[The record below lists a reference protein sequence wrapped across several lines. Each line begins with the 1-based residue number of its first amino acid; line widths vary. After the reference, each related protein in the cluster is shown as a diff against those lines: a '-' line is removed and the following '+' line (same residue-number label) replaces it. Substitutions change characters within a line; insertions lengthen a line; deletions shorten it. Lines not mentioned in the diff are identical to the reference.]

1 MVFQKRMLR
10 FFALFLVISA
20 VFPSTLVLAEQKNA
34 ERIKVGLVLGG
45 GGAKGAAHVGVLK
58 ALEEMQIPVDYIVGT
73 SMGAYVGGLYASG
86 MSADEIEAIL
96 NTVDWASGYED
107 RVKRSERRVREKQ
120 QEDRFQIITDFGFSF
135 WEIKVPRGFVQGQT
149 MGEILR
155 TTSGNLPWMA
165 SFDELPIPYRAVA
178 TDIEHL
184 KPVVL
189 SGGDLAESMQA
200 SMSVPG
206 LLPPVKLDGKL
217 LVDGG
222 ITNNLPI
229 SVVKA
234 MGADVVIA
242 VDISNDF
249 KTADE
254 LTDYLVV
261 MDQLTDFM
269 VRDNA
274 ARQESLLQDADFLL
288 RPDIQGITTTDFD
301 RMPEAF
307 DSGYHTVQAQ
317 RFQLSALGSA
327 TIYQDY
333 IEKKQAARRQL
344 EFLEEGRIDEIK
356 LINNSDYADAVLLDR
371 LQLKPGM
378 KVNTEKLEKSVR
390 DLYALDRFERV
401 DYRIVRRND
410 RHILILEVKA
420 KSWGPN
426 FIDMRFALEDDF
438 ANNTDYSIGL
448 ALTATGLSEKGAE
461 WRNELEYGSDKRIA
475 SELYVPFTSDQE
487 WFSVLGMAY
496 DVTNTHVTV
505 SGEEPDL
512 RKIDDFLAARFSDVS
527 IDSSIGWQPALWQEF
542 RLGYL
547 FGNGETE
554 FPGILQLGREKRS
567 SRRIYL
573 RYNLDTLDDFTL
585 PKDGHYFLAEVASSD
600 DSVRYKGEK
609 FSDSSLHFDIGWKG
623 AYTFGRHT
631 VMGKAEYGKVR
642 SDADLRLD
650 PKELGGFLNLSGIPK
665 NSLSGNNKLFSALV
679 YRYHLMDNDFGLF
692 NSSIYLGGSVE
703 WGGVYNNPDLS
714 ASEIPGYYAGSIFTG
729 ITTPFGPFILAYG
742 QTEEDLSSF
751 YLFFGGEL

>member
-1 MVFQKRMLR
+1 MLR
-10 FFALFLVISA
+10 FIALFIVISA
-20 VFPSTLVLAEQKNA
+20 VFASALAKAEQKSA
-34 ERIKVGLVLGG
+34 ERLKVGLVLGG

-58 ALEEMQIPVDYIVGT
+58 ALEELQIPVDYIVGT

-86 MSADEIEAIL
+86 MSADEVEAIL
-96 NTVDWASGYED
+96 NTVDWESGYED
-107 RVKRSERRVREKQ
+107 RVQRSERRVREKQ
-120 QEDRFQIITDFGFSF
+120 QEDRFQIVTDLGFKF
-135 WEIKVPRGFVQGQT
+135 WEIKVPKGFVQGQT

-165 SFDELPIPYRAVA
+165 SFDALPVPYRAVA
-178 TDIEHL
+178 TDIENL

-189 SGGDLAESMQA
+189 SGGDLAEAMQA

-206 LLPPVKLDGKL
+206 LLPPVMLDGKL

-229 SVVKA
+229 SVVKE
-234 MGADVVIA
+234 MGADLVIA

-269 VRDNA
+269 VRDNS
-274 ARQESLLQDADFLL
+274 ARQEALLSDSDLLL
-288 RPDIQGITTTDFD
+288 RPDVRGISTTDFH

-307 DSGYHTVQAQ
+307 DSGYHSVQTV
-317 RFQLSALGSA
+317 RFQLSELGNAS
-327 TIYQDY
+327 IYQAY
-333 IEKKQAARRQL
+333 IDNKQEARREL
-344 EFLEEGRIDEIK
+344 EFLEEGRIDEIE
-356 LINNSDYADAVLLDR
+356 LLNNSPYADEVLLDR

-378 KVNTEKLEKSVR
+378 KVNTEQLEQSVR

-401 DYRIVRRND
+401 DYRFERLGN
-410 RHILILEVKA
+410 RHILIFEVKA

-438 ANNTDYSIGL
+438 ANNTDFSIGL

-461 WRNELEYGSDKRIA
+461 WRNELEYGSDKRVA
-475 SELYVPFTSDQE
+475 TELYVPFTNDQE
-487 WFSVLGMAY
+487 WFAVMGIDY
-496 DVTNTHVTV
+496 DVTNTHVAV
-505 SGEEPDL
+505 SGEEPNL
-512 RKIDDFLAARFSDVS
+512 KNIDNFIAARFSDVY
-527 IDSSIGWQPALWQEF
+527 IDSSLGWQPALWQEF

-547 FGNGETE
+547 FGDGDTQ
-554 FPGILQLGREKRS
+554 FPGILNLGDQDRN
-567 SRRIYL
+567 SRRLYL

-585 PKDGHYFLAEVASSD
+585 PNNGHFFLAEIASSD
-600 DSVRYKGEK
+600 DSVRFQGE
-609 FSDSSLHFDIGWKG
+609 DRADTSLHFDLGWKG

-631 VMGKAEYGKVR
+631 VMGKAEYGNVH
-642 SDADLRLD
+642 SDEDLRLD

-665 NSLSGNNKLFSALV
+665 NSLSGNNKVFSALV
-679 YRYHLMDNDFGLF
+679 YRYHLLDNDFGLF
-692 NSSIYLGGSVE
+692 NSAVYLGGSVE
-703 WGGVYNNPDLS
+703 WGGVFNNPNLS
-714 ASEIPGYYAGSIFTG
+714 VSEIPGYYAGSIFTG

-742 QTEEDLSSF
+742 RTEEDLSSF
-751 YLFFGGEL
+751 YLFFGGAL

>member
-1 MVFQKRMLR
+1 MFR
-10 FFALFLVISA
+10 FLALFLVISA
-20 VFPSTLVLAEQKNA
+20 AIPAALAQPSQKSA
-34 ERIKVGLVLGG
+34 ERIHVGLVLGG

-58 ALEEMQIPVDYIVGT
+58 ALEELQIPVDYIVGT

-120 QEDRFQIITDFGFSF
+120 QEDRFQIVTDLGVEF
-135 WEIKVPRGFVQGQT
+135 WEVKVPKGFVQGQT

-155 TTSGNLPWMA
+155 TTSGNLPWMT
-165 SFDELPIPYRAVA
+165 SFDTLPIPFRAVA
-178 TDIEHL
+178 TDIENL

-189 SGGDLAESMQA
+189 SGGDLAEAMQA

-206 LLPPVKLDGKL
+206 LLPPVMLDGKL

-229 SVVKA
+229 SVVKE

-274 ARQESLLQDADFLL
+274 ARQEALLGQADILL
-288 RPDIQGITTTDFD
+288 RPDIQGITTTDFN

-307 DSGYHTVQAQ
+307 DSGYHTVQMQ
-317 RFQLSALGSA
+317 RLQLAALGSA

-333 IEKKQAARRQL
+333 IEQKQAARRQL
-344 EFLEEGRIDEIK
+344 DFLERRRIDQIE
-356 LINNSDYADAVLLDR
+356 LINNSPYANEVLLER

-378 KVNTEKLEKSVR
+378 KVDSEQLEKSVR

-401 DYRIVRRND
+401 DYRIERLGE
-410 RHILILEVKA
+410 RHILILDVKA

-426 FIDMRFALEDDF
+426 FIDMRFSLEDDF
-438 ANNTDYSIGL
+438 DNNTDFSIGL

-461 WRNELEYGSDKRIA
+461 WRTELEYGSDKRIA
-475 SELYVPFTSDQE
+475 TELYIPFTSDQE
-487 WFSVLGMAY
+487 WFSVLGIDY
-496 DVTNTHVTV
+496 DVINTNVTV
-505 SGEEPDL
+505 TGEEPDL
-512 RKIDDFLAARFSDVS
+512 KNIDDFIAARFSDFHL
-527 IDSSIGWQPALWQEF
+527 DGSIGWQPALWQEF
-542 RLGYL
+542 RAGYL
-547 FGNGETE
+547 IGDGETE
-554 FPGILQLGREKRS
+554 FPGILRLGNEKRS
-567 SRRIYL
+567 SRRLYL

-585 PKDGHYFLAEVASSD
+585 PKEGHYLLAEVASSD
-600 DSVRYKGEK
+600 DSATFQGQRL
-609 FSDSSLHFDIGWKG
+609 SDTALHFDFAWKG

-631 VMGKAEYGKVR
+631 MMGKAEYGKVS
-642 SDADLRLD
+642 SDEDLRLD

-665 NSLSGNNKLFSALV
+665 NSLSGNNKVFSALV
-679 YRYHLMDNDFGLF
+679 YRYHLTDNDFGLF
-692 NSSIYLGGSVE
+692 NSSVYLGTSLE

-714 ASEIPGYYAGSIFTG
+714 FSDLPGYYAGSIFTG

-742 QTEEDLSSF
+742 QTAEDLSSF
-751 YLFFGGEL
+751 YLLFGGEL